1 MIRKTLAAGALCL
14 AAAATPARAAD
25 GYAFE
30 AGHGDDDTNLWRVA
44 LQWKWHWKA
53 RERHRFHMTGYW
65 DLSFGA
71 WSKDHTLYDVGFTP
85 VFRLQREDG
94 PGPYAE
100 AAIGFHF
107 LSEVN
112 IAQGRVFS
120 SHFQFGDHIGLGY
133 RFGEGGKYD
142 VSVRVQHLS
151 NGGID
156 SPNPGIN
163 FLQLRLQVHR

>member
-1 MIRKTLAAGALCL
+1 MIRKSLAAGALCL
-14 AAAATPARAAD
+14 AAAAPARAVD
-25 GYAFE
+25 GYSVE
-30 AGHGDDDTNLWRVA
+30 AGHGDEDTNLVRVGV
-44 LQWKWHWKA
+44 QWKWHWKA

-156 SPNPGIN
+156 RPNPGIN
-163 FLQLRLQVHR
+163 FLQLRLQYHR